1 MKLNFRKAVLVAL
14 IVGSLLVLINQ
25 WQGIFSDASID
36 YFKMTLTYTVPFCV
50 FLWGQWTV
58 AQQQQSAAIRLAGL
72 AADTEITRAQNETAA
87 SEETVAL
94 GRRVGNTATQ
104 VNQASQE
111 RLKNIQVAVSAIGRV
126 SEHGEHIQQST
137 NATSSEIASLNDNV
151 LTLQKHVKELLG
163 EVMKAAQWS
172 KSLVTEMESFS
183 TEFLQINQITKTIA
197 DISEQTNLLALN
209 AAIEAARAGEMGRG
223 FAVVAD
229 EVKNLAQKA
238 SAKARDIDTLVNA
251 LSRVESEIC
260 QESGKFSD
268 SLERISAD
276 AEQKLGTLDQAL
288 KQSVAQGKQSAADIS
303 HYIHEQSQQL
313 RVVIQLM
320 TAVEQGAEAAVKGS
334 AANMLIGDEIVTL
347 GEKLRSV
354 AG

>member
-1 MKLNFRKAVLVAL
+1 M
-14 IVGSLLVLINQ
+14 
-25 WQGIFSDASID
+25 
-36 YFKMTLTYTVPFCV
+36 
-50 FLWGQWTV
+50 
-58 AQQQQSAAIRLAGL
+58 
-72 AADTEITRAQNETAA
+72 
-87 SEETVAL
+87 

-104 VNQASQE
+104 VNQASHE
-111 RLKNIQVAVSAIGRV
+111 RLKNIQVAAAAIGRV
-126 SEHGEHIQQST
+126 SEHGEHIQQSST
-137 NATSSEIASLNDNV
+137 ATSSEIASLNDNV
-151 LTLQKHVKELLG
+151 LALQKHVKELLG

-238 SAKARDIDTLVNA
+238 SAKARDIDSLVSE

-276 AEQKLGTLDQAL
+276 GEQKLGALDQAL

-303 HYIHEQSQQL
+303 HYIDEQSQELQQ
-313 RVVIQLM
+313 VITLM

-334 AANMLIGDEIVTL
+334 AANIVIGDEIVTL

-354 AG
+354 PR